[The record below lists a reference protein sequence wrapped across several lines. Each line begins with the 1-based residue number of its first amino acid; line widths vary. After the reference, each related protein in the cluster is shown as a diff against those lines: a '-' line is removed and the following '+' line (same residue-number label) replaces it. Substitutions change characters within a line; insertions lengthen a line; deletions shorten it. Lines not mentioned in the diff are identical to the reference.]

1 MTVKFNIVERGRP
14 GHSETPKK
22 YYPSIQSTGR
32 VSMRQLA
39 ERASKMSA
47 LSTPDMMAAI
57 EILLAIIPDE
67 LSQGNIVELGDFG
80 NFWLR
85 FSAEGVED
93 IAKVRGDQIT
103 SLLPALTRVGA
114 SNTPSPRSSSKN
126 SAEKRK
132 RHRDLFHKTS

>member
-14 GHSETPKK
+14 GHSNVPKK

-39 ERASKMSA
+39 ERASDMSTF
-47 LSTPDMMAAI
+47 STPDMIAAI

-67 LSQGNIVELGDFG
+67 LAHGNIVELGDFG

-85 FSAEGVED
+85 SSAEGVED
-93 IAKVRGDQIT
+93 VAKVRGDLIT
-103 SLLPALTRVGA
+103 TLLPRFNPGKRFKQAL
-114 SNTPSPRSSSKN
+114 
-126 SAEKRK
+126 AEVKFE
-132 RHRDLFHKTS
+132 RHRRKVRKTS

>member
-14 GHSETPKK
+14 GHSETLKK

-103 SLLPALTRVGA
+103 SLLPRFNPGRRFKHALATVKFKKLR
-114 SNTPSPRSSSKN
+114 
-126 SAEKRK
+126 RK
-132 RHRDLFHKTS
+132 T

>member
-1 MTVKFNIVERGRP
+1 MSIKFNIVQRGRP
-14 GHSETPKK
+14 GHSEAPKK

-32 VSMRQLA
+32 VNMRELA
-39 ERASKMSA
+39 ERASDMST

-67 LSQGNIVELGDFG
+67 LAQGNIVELGDFG

-93 IAKVRGDQIT
+93 SARVNGNLITTLIPRFNPGKRFKGVLKQVRF
-103 SLLPALTRVGA
+103 
-114 SNTPSPRSSSKN
+114 
-126 SAEKRK
+126 ERK
-132 RHRDLFHKTS
+132 RQRIRKRS